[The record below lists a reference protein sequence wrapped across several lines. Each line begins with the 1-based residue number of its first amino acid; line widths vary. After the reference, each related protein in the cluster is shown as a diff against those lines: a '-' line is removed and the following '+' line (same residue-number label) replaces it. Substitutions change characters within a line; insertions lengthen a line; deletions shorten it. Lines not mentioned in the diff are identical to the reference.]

1 MEFFL
6 QYELCFYYYHIFSFV
21 YLQNSS
27 SYKNL
32 NPNFDQEMSI
42 FPIKFITMK
51 QTPPPPRTDCSI
63 HSKMDRI
70 YRKLIPYFLVTCG
83 ECIEATDSRSGT
95 SFADKLRAVVTV
107 LREQNSVASKNAAS
121 VSDCR

>member
-51 QTPPPPRTDCSI
+51 QTPPRTDCSI

>member
-51 QTPPPPRTDCSI
+51 QTPPPEPIVQSI
-63 HSKMDRI
+63 
-70 YRKLIPYFLVTCG
+70 RKW
-83 ECIEATDSRSGT
+83 IEFIG
-95 SFADKLRAVVTV
+95 
-107 LREQNSVASKNAAS
+107 N
-121 VSDCR
+121 